1 MAKLI
6 IKNRFGTTPNNVLNN
21 NKLTFKAKGLYGFL
35 QSKPSKWRFS
45 TERIAFQSK
54 EGEKSV
60 RSGLQELEQTGYL
73 KRVPAKDKKGAWDG
87 YDYKLYQRPQSPSA
101 CFRPTEKRPTQ
112 NGITLSKKD
121 FSKKEVVVVQ
131 KDKTT
136 TISEGLTKEQLNFL
150 VKKHRKRAKAIQRVF
165 TTYLQKARKHTLK
178 GFDSWLLLEKSFKEE
193 DEARPEDYM
202 NSDELG
208 SYLLKQAMGNFN

>member
-73 KRVPAKDKKGAWDG
+73 KRVPAKDKEPGMD
-87 YDYKLYQRPQSPSA
+87 
-101 CFRPTEKRPTQ
+101 
-112 NGITLSKKD
+112 
-121 FSKKEVVVVQ
+121 
-131 KDKTT
+131 TT
-136 TISEGLTKEQLNFL
+136 TSSTKDHNHRPPVLGRPKNGRPKMVSPLVKRIL
-150 VKKHRKRAKAIQRVF
+150 VKKK
-165 TTYLQKARKHTLK
+165 
-178 GFDSWLLLEKSFKEE
+178 
-193 DEARPEDYM
+193 
-202 NSDELG
+202 
-208 SYLLKQAMGNFN
+208 